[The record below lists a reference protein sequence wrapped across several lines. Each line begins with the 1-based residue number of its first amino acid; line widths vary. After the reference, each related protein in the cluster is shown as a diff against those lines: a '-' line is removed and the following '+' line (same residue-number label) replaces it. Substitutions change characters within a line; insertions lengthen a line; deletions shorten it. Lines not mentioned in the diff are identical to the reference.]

1 MLYEPETRY
10 LLQERL
16 ILLAMNE
23 EKKTF
28 NIFRYVS
35 RFAKILCAEQHSD
48 SLEEVAWV

>member
-16 ILLAMNE
+16 ILLAS
-23 EKKTF
+23 KKKQKHLTF
-28 NIFRYVS
+28 LDMYLDSPRS
-35 RFAKILCAEQHSD
+35 CAEQHSD